1 MLKEV
6 KIREVIIIY
15 IISILIALAG
25 SAIIVKYCDAK
36 LNDTL
41 VNYAILS
48 IEILMVAMIILRL
61 RMSLKTI
68 KIIVSD
74 YKKNIKLKEII
85 EVVLIYFTIAVGG
98 SFLIFYFIYLLSPSL
113 AYTFI
118 TQTSIIVNGPVD
130 YIINLIYLA
139 IIIPINEELIF
150 RHIFFKRMNKRFPV
164 YESMIVVA
172 IIFAAINIGAGIIGA
187 FCLSIIN
194 SILYMKYKNIA
205 VPIVNRSIINII
217 TIITLL
223 PVLNHYRKYE
233 VQGNVVLRNSILGF
247 FMLCVGSFMFIK
259 LIIKNKK
266 YVDRFAANN

>member
-1 MLKEV
+1 
-6 KIREVIIIY
+6 
-15 IISILIALAG
+15 
-25 SAIIVKYCDAK
+25 
-36 LNDTL
+36 
-41 VNYAILS
+41 
-48 IEILMVAMIILRL
+48 
-61 RMSLKTI
+61 
-68 KIIVSD
+68 
-74 YKKNIKLKEII
+74 
-85 EVVLIYFTIAVGG
+85 
-98 SFLIFYFIYLLSPSL
+98 
-113 AYTFI
+113 
-118 TQTSIIVNGPVD
+118 
-130 YIINLIYLA
+130 
-139 IIIPINEELIF
+139 
-150 RHIFFKRMNKRFPV
+150 MNKRFPV